1 MMKRIFV
8 CFALCALFLSALCT
22 GALAKGAE
30 EGEFSYYID
39 EEAGVA
45 KIAAYIGESEHVVV
59 PSHTLE
65 GYPVVGIGSSS
76 FSVRTFIKTITLP
89 DTITY
94 IEADA
99 FSSCD
104 SLTSINIPDGITT
117 IESETFWGCD
127 LLSSIDLPDSVT
139 SIGEAAFYASG
150 LVTIDFPEKITSI
163 GDRAFAYC
171 DELTDI
177 HFPNTLTHY
186 GEDVLFYSRNLVH
199 VTLPDCFSAPED
211 SAHDFIG
218 CTKLESCILP
228 ANFER
233 LPDSFFG
240 SCSSLKSI
248 TLPETITSIGTSAFS
263 GCSSLTEIRIPEA
276 VTSID
281 KYAFKNCTSLT
292 EIIVPEAVK
301 IIGDS
306 AFTGCTAL
314 ESIVFSGTVDSFG
327 KLVLSGDTALK
338 SVVLPEGMTAMDTAM
353 FKEYPALESIVI
365 PSTASISSNA
375 LYGCPSL
382 KNVSIAEGVSYIGQ
396 YAFAYCPVL
405 TDITLPKSLE
415 TLDTGAFCGAALTSV
430 VIPGASGKTAIGN
443 SAFFRCQN
451 LTSVTI
457 EEGVVSIGSSAFG
470 GFEVYDDSPSEAPLI
485 TSITLPTT
493 LTSLGS
499 AAFENCPALETVKI
513 QSSIAIPDRA
523 FLKCGALK
531 TVESPYITAIGD
543 YAFDT
548 CSALTDIDIP
558 DGVPAIGHYA
568 FRRCVSLTSIN
579 LPDSITSLGDY
590 SFYQCSNFEGFNIEP
605 FTSFPAGLTSIGA
618 YAFYGC
624 SKLDFLL
631 LPNSLTTLG
640 EYAFAVED
648 GQTHHIWIPASV
660 TEIGR
665 NAAYGYEIFAYSGT
679 PADDKL
685 YVKYLDKPKVFD
697 APQGE
702 IEMYPGETKQLDLW
716 HFPPKP
722 YYECTWEISIPEVAT
737 IDSDHLITAL
747 SRGYTYASLRVPKLY
762 LGVNVPIRV
771 LQPIEDFQLKPDL
784 LFFDYERMLEDPEYC
799 RAVRMIDWTPI
810 DADDREL
817 TWTAADSTVVSIAP
831 EGTSCMVYP
840 IGLGETTVTATTRQG
855 VSRSCRVVVDYAYI
869 IECDPRPVYMTPGET
884 KQLNVTIYDHEGNP
898 APDVSYT
905 LVSNTPDTLT
915 ITPDGMMTAHEKG
928 YVEILITLA
937 NGQTGYVFGEIGNTI
952 QDITIGGMGSVSN
965 PTGASRNP
973 LCVPTGMSFMLKTV
987 VTPPTADDPTYHYE
1001 INDPEI
1007 LTEENGVLTAL
1018 APGKTRVT
1026 LISNANPE
1034 LTYRLYIQ
1042 VMDMKVMQLPA
1053 GLKELAAEAFLNT
1066 AAEYV
1071 ILPASL
1077 KSAGSRAFAGA
1088 ENLRMVRIDS
1098 AALMPDMLEAT
1109 AQLVIACQPESAAEG
1124 YAETMEIPYIYFVR

>member
-1 MMKRIFV
+1 MMKRIFACLV
-8 CFALCALFLSALCT
+8 LCTLFLSVFCT
-22 GALAKGAE
+22 SALAKGAE

-65 GYPVVGIGSSS
+65 GYPVVGIGAAS
-76 FSVRTFIKTITLP
+76 FSIRTFIKTITLP

-94 IEADA
+94 IEAHA

-117 IESETFWGCD
+117 IEAETFWGCD

-139 SIGEAAFYASG
+139 SIGEEAFYATG
-150 LVTIDFPEKITSI
+150 LVTIDFPKNITSI

-218 CTKLESCILP
+218 CEKLETCVLP

-248 TLPETITSIGTSAFS
+248 TLPETITSIGNSAFS

-281 KYAFKNCTSLT
+281 KYAFKNCTGLT
-292 EIIVPEAVK
+292 EITVPEAVK
-301 IIGDS
+301 TIGDS

-314 ESIVFSGTVDSFG
+314 ESIVFEGSVDSFG
-327 KLVLSGDTALK
+327 SLVLSGDTALK
-338 SVVLPEGMTAMDTAM
+338 SVVLPEGMTDMDRAM
-353 FKEYPALESIVI
+353 FKGYPALESVVV

-375 LYGCPSL
+375 FAECPSL
-382 KNVSIAEGVSYIGQ
+382 TDVTLREGISYIGE
-396 YAFAYCPVL
+396 YAFAYCPIL

-430 VIPGASGKTAIGN
+430 VIPGASGKTAIGS
-443 SAFFRCQN
+443 SAFFRCKD

-485 TSITLPTT
+485 KSITLPTT
-493 LTSLGS
+493 LTALGS
-499 AAFENCPALETVKI
+499 AAFENCPALETVQI
-513 QSSIAIPDRA
+513 QSGIAIPDRA

-531 TVESPYITAIGD
+531 TVESPHITAIGE
-543 YAFDT
+543 YAFDN
-548 CSALTDIDIP
+548 CGALTSVDVP
-558 DGVPAIGHYA
+558 DGVPEIGSYA
-568 FRRCVSLTSIN
+568 FRNCVSLTSID
-579 LPDSITSLGDY
+579 LPDSVASLGDY
-590 SFYQCSNFEGFNIEP
+590 SFYQCSNLEVFD
-605 FTSFPAGLTSIGA
+605 FPASLTTIGA
-618 YAFYGC
+618 YACYGC
-624 SKLDFLL
+624 NKFDFLL
-631 LPNSLTTLG
+631 LPDSLTTLG
-640 EYAFAVED
+640 EYALAVND
-648 GQTHHIWIPASV
+648 GLTHHVWVPASV

-665 NAAYGYEIFAYSGT
+665 NAIMGYELFCYSGT
-679 PADDKL
+679 TASGIYNGNTR
-685 YVKYLDKPKVFD
+685 YVDKPKVFD

-716 HFPPKP
+716 YFPPKP
-722 YYECTWEISIPEVAT
+722 YYECTWEVSQPEVAT
-737 IDSDHLITAL
+737 VDSDHLITAL
-747 SRGYTYASLRVPKLY
+747 SRGYTNASLRCPSVY

-771 LQPIEDFQLKPDL
+771 LQPIEDFLLEPDI
-784 LFFDYERMLEDPEYC
+784 LFFDYERMLEDPEYF
-799 RAVRMIDWTPI
+799 RYVRMVDWTPV

-817 TWTAADSTVVSIAP
+817 TWTTADPAVASVSP
-831 EGTSCMVYP
+831 EGISCMVSP
-840 IGLGETTVTATTRQG
+840 AGRGETTVTATTRQG

-884 KQLNVTIYDHEGNP
+884 KQLHVTIYDHEGNP
-898 APDVSYT
+898 ADVSYT
-905 LVSNTPDTLT
+905 LSSNTPDTLT

-937 NGQTGYVFGEIGNTI
+937 NGQTAYVFGEIGNTI
-952 QDITIGGMGSVSN
+952 QDITIGGLGGTSN

-987 VTPPTADDPTYHYE
+987 VTPPTADDPTCYYE
-1001 INDPEI
+1001 INNPEI

-1026 LISNANPE
+1026 LISNANPD

-1042 VMDMKVMQLPA
+1042 VMDMEVMQLPA
-1053 GLKELAAEAFLNT
+1053 GLKEIAAEAFLNT

-1077 KSAGSRAFAGA
+1077 ESAGSRAFSGA
-1088 ENLRMVRIDS
+1088 ENLRMLRIDS
-1098 AALMPDMLEAT
+1098 ATFRPDMFEAN
-1109 AQLVIACQPESAAEG
+1109 AQLVIACQSGSAAES
-1124 YAETMEIPYIYFVR
+1124 YAETMDIPYVYFVE